1 MSKKIKKT
9 TIQEI
14 KDEYEV
20 LNKYYEIYEIL
31 EENKEFLEIKINEDY
46 QLNENTIQEIE
57 RIIEINEKKREKYY
71 DDFRDGGVEK
81 SIDDECNDY
90 ILQQLKDENN
100 LLENNINKYLKKIV
114 SDIEQGDVIYKFMY
128 NKISEDKYP
137 EFTKKYKNRMEK
149 LEIFNK
155 LVEKIE
161 EIRDIFIERRD
172 VEGSNKFLWITNL
185 RVYYLQEKLVKRN
198 KKLFEDYLIEIG
210 KKNKELE
217 EKSEKIVEKYENLE
231 ETSRD
236 SYKDLEQ
243 KYKKLELH
251 FNKKISNK
259 DKEFK
264 ILEEKSKGIIEKYEN
279 LEENYKN
286 FNQKT
291 LEIMGIF
298 LMIFSLL
305 GIGTTSIL
313 NIQDNIIS
321 KILVITGII
330 ILGISVLFYFIKNS
344 FESIRIPAG
353 IGIAIII
360 FGVCLFYCKPT
371 NKNYVKE
378 EEVKL
383 LEEKIKNLENK
394 NQIIESKLDY
404 EKRINQLE
412 KDSISKK

>member
-9 TIQEI
+9 IIQEI

-81 SIDDECNDY
+81 SIDDMCNDY

-114 SDIEQGDVIYKFMY
+114 SDIEQGDVVYKFMY

-185 RVYYLQEKLVKRN
+185 GIYYLQEELVKRN
-198 KKLFEDYLIEIG
+198 KKLFEDYLIEIE

-217 EKSEKIVEKYENLE
+217 EKS
-231 ETSRD
+231 
-236 SYKDLEQ
+236 
-243 KYKKLELH
+243 
-251 FNKKISNK
+251 
-259 DKEFK
+259 KE
-264 ILEEKSKGIIEKYEN
+264 IIEKYEN

-286 FNQKT
+286 FNQRT

-298 LMIFSLL
+298 LMIFSLF

-313 NIQDNIIS
+313 HIQDNIVS
-321 KILVITGII
+321 KILMITGII
-330 ILGISVLFYFIKNS
+330 ILGMSVLFYFIKNS
-344 FESIRIPAG
+344 FKYIAIPFW
-353 IGIAIII
+353 IGIVAIIV
-360 FGVCLFYCKPT
+360 GVTCFSF
-371 NKNYVKE
+371 
-378 EEVKL
+378 KL
-383 LEEKIKNLENK
+383 
-394 NQIIESKLDY
+394 
-404 EKRINQLE
+404 
-412 KDSISKK
+412 

>member
-81 SIDDECNDY
+81 SIDDKCNDY

-161 EIRDIFIERRD
+161 EIRDIFIEIRD

-185 RVYYLQEKLVKRN
+185 GVYYLQEELVKRN

-264 ILEEKSKGIIEKYEN
+264 ILEKKSEKIVEKYEN

>member
-9 TIQEI
+9 IIQEI

-57 RIIEINEKKREKYY
+57 KIIEINEKKREKYY

-90 ILQQLKDENN
+90 ILQQQLKDKNN

-185 RVYYLQEKLVKRN
+185 GVYYLQEELVKRN

-231 ETSRD
+231 ETS
-236 SYKDLEQ
+236 
-243 KYKKLELH
+243 
-251 FNKKISNK
+251 KKIVK
-259 DKEFK
+259 
-264 ILEEKSKGIIEKYEN
+264 KYEN

>member
-1 MSKKIKKT
+1 MAKKNKRT

-57 RIIEINEKKREKYY
+57 RIIKINEKEREKNYEN
-71 DDFRDGGVEK
+71 FRDSGVEK
-81 SIDDECNDY
+81 SIDNMGNDY

-128 NKISEDKYP
+128 NEIEEDRYP
-137 EFTKKYKNRMEK
+137 EFTEKYKNRMEK

-172 VEGSNKFLWITNL
+172 VEGTNKFSWITNL
-185 RVYYLQEKLVKRN
+185 GVYYLQEKLVKRN
-198 KKLFEDYLIEIG
+198 KKLSEDYLIEIE
-210 KKNKELE
+210 KKNEEL
-217 EKSEKIVEKYENLE
+217 KKKLEKIVEKYENLE
-231 ETSRD
+231 ETS
-236 SYKDLEQ
+236 
-243 KYKKLELH
+243 
-251 FNKKISNK
+251 KKIV
-259 DKEFK
+259 
-264 ILEEKSKGIIEKYEN
+264 EKYEN

-298 LMIFSLL
+298 LMIFSLF
-305 GIGTTSIL
+305 GISTTSIL
-313 NIQDNIIS
+313 HIQNNIIS
-321 KILVITGII
+321 KILMITGII
-330 ILGISVLFYFIKNS
+330 ILGMSMLFYFIKNS
-344 FESIRIPAG
+344 FKYIAIPFW
-353 IGIAIII
+353 IGIVVIII
-360 FGVCLFYCKPT
+360 GMICFSF
-371 NKNYVKE
+371 
-378 EEVKL
+378 KL
-383 LEEKIKNLENK
+383 
-394 NQIIESKLDY
+394 
-404 EKRINQLE
+404 
-412 KDSISKK
+412 

>member
-1 MSKKIKKT
+1 MAKKNKRT

-57 RIIEINEKKREKYY
+57 RIIEINEKEREKNYEN
-71 DDFRDGGVEK
+71 FRDSGEEK
-81 SIDDECNDY
+81 SIDDRGNDY

-128 NKISEDKYP
+128 NEIEEDRYP
-137 EFTKKYKNRMEK
+137 EFTEKYKNRMEK

-172 VEGSNKFLWITNL
+172 VEGTNKFSWITNL
-185 RVYYLQEKLVKRN
+185 GVYYLQEELVKRN

-210 KKNKELE
+210 KKNEEL
-217 EKSEKIVEKYENLE
+217 KKKLEKIVEKYENLE
-231 ETSRD
+231 ETS
-236 SYKDLEQ
+236 
-243 KYKKLELH
+243 
-251 FNKKISNK
+251 KKIV
-259 DKEFK
+259 
-264 ILEEKSKGIIEKYEN
+264 EKYEN

-298 LMIFSLL
+298 LMIFSLF

-313 NIQDNIIS
+313 HIQDNIVS
-321 KILVITGII
+321 KILMITGII
-330 ILGISVLFYFIKNS
+330 ILGMSVLFYFIKNS
-344 FESIRIPAG
+344 FKYIAIPFW
-353 IGIAIII
+353 IGIVAIIV
-360 FGVCLFYCKPT
+360 GVTCFSFRL
-371 NKNYVKE
+371 
-378 EEVKL
+378 
-383 LEEKIKNLENK
+383 
-394 NQIIESKLDY
+394 
-404 EKRINQLE
+404 
-412 KDSISKK
+412 

>member
-1 MSKKIKKT
+1 MEKIMSKKIKKT
-9 TIQEI
+9 IIQEI

-57 RIIEINEKKREKYY
+57 KIIEINEKKREKYY

-90 ILQQLKDENN
+90 ILQQQLKDKNN

-185 RVYYLQEKLVKRN
+185 GVYYLQEELVKRN

-231 ETSRD
+231 ETS
-236 SYKDLEQ
+236 
-243 KYKKLELH
+243 
-251 FNKKISNK
+251 KKIVK
-259 DKEFK
+259 
-264 ILEEKSKGIIEKYEN
+264 KYEN

>member
-1 MSKKIKKT
+1 MAKKNKRT

-57 RIIEINEKKREKYY
+57 RIIKINEKEREKNYEN
-71 DDFRDGGVEK
+71 FRDSGVEK
-81 SIDDECNDY
+81 SIDNMGNDY

-128 NKISEDKYP
+128 NEIEEDRYP
-137 EFTKKYKNRMEK
+137 EFTEKYKNRMEK

-172 VEGSNKFLWITNL
+172 VEGTNKFSWITNL
-185 RVYYLQEKLVKRN
+185 GVYYLQEKLVKRN
-198 KKLFEDYLIEIG
+198 KKLSEDYLIEIE
-210 KKNKELE
+210 KKNEEL
-217 EKSEKIVEKYENLE
+217 KKKLEKIVEKYENLE
-231 ETSRD
+231 ETS
-236 SYKDLEQ
+236 
-243 KYKKLELH
+243 
-251 FNKKISNK
+251 KKIVEKYEN
-259 DKEFK
+259 
-264 ILEEKSKGIIEKYEN
+264 LEETSKKIVEKYEN

-298 LMIFSLL
+298 LMIFSLF
-305 GIGTTSIL
+305 GISTTSIL
-313 NIQDNIIS
+313 HIQNNIIS
-321 KILVITGII
+321 KILMITGII
-330 ILGISVLFYFIKNS
+330 ILGMSMLFYFIKNS
-344 FESIRIPAG
+344 FKYIAIPFW
-353 IGIAIII
+353 IGIVVIII
-360 FGVCLFYCKPT
+360 GMICFSF
-371 NKNYVKE
+371 
-378 EEVKL
+378 KL
-383 LEEKIKNLENK
+383 
-394 NQIIESKLDY
+394 
-404 EKRINQLE
+404 
-412 KDSISKK
+412 